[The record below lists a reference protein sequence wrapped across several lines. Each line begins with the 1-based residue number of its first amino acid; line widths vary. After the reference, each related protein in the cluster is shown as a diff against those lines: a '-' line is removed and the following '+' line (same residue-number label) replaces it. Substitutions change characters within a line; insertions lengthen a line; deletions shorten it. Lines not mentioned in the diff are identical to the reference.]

1 MTTPTGIASRRTAW
15 SQIWTHRFYRASVLS
30 LFVSGLGVS
39 ASTPQLSLYFVTEL
53 GASLPVAGLF
63 YLTNL
68 AAPVAG
74 FLIGRLSDRRR
85 DRLTTFR
92 ICSLAGALGWL
103 AMALATRVWM
113 PFVISV
119 VVLSLAGATGAQLFA
134 AVRDELTRND
144 TVGRNRIVSTIRM
157 AYTAGFI
164 IGPVLGSWAGSV
176 IGLRHLLLA
185 CAACVVLQTV
195 PLITARVPRL
205 VVAGAGDVVRRVRLR
220 PLLPLLAFTGL
231 CVCALCGDT
240 LKIAFLPVYMETV
253 LKVSP
258 VVRGAVIATQ
268 PLIELMLMPVA
279 GWAAD
284 RFGGQRVVII
294 GAAFGVAANAGY
306 GLSDGVGGLF
316 VSQVLM
322 AGLWSTIAALGIT
335 VAQDLYPQ
343 GVGVASSVF
352 YSGLMLAVALGGVI
366 GGFGVSIVGMPNVF
380 FLPAVVCGLA
390 TIGMIL
396 MAMRRPP
403 AVSPAQ

>member
-1 MTTPTGIASRRTAW
+1 MTLQTGVTSRRSTM
-15 SQIWTHRFYRASVLS
+15 SQIWSHRFYRASILS

-39 ASTPQLSLYFVTEL
+39 ASTPQLTLFFVTEL
-53 GASLPVAGLF
+53 GASLPVAGLY

-92 ICSLAGALGWL
+92 ICSLAAALGWL
-103 AMALATRVWM
+103 AMAASTRMWM
-113 PFVISV
+113 PFVISA

-134 AVRDELTRND
+134 AVRDELTRHD
-144 TVGRNRIVSTIRM
+144 TVGRNRIVSSIRM

-164 IGPVLGSWAGSV
+164 IGPVLGSWVGSV
-176 IGLRHLLLA
+176 IGLRNLLLA
-185 CAACVVLQTV
+185 CAACALLQTG
-195 PLITARVPRL
+195 PLITTRVPRL
-205 VVAGAGDVVRRVRLR
+205 VVAGPDDVVGRVALR
-220 PLLPLLAFTGL
+220 PMLPLLGFTGL

-240 LKIAFLPVYMETV
+240 LKIGFLPVYMETV

-268 PLIELMLMPVA
+268 PLVELMLMPVA

-284 RFGGQRVVII
+284 RFGGQRIVVI

-306 GLSDGVGGLF
+306 GLSSGVTGLF

-322 AGLWSTIAALGIT
+322 AGLWSTIAALGVT

-352 YSGLMLAVALGGVI
+352 YSGLMLAVALGGLI
-366 GGFGVSIVGMPNVF
+366 GGVGVSVVGMPNVF
-380 FLPAVVCGLA
+380 FLPAVVGGLA
-390 TIGMIL
+390 TIGMIR
-396 MAMRRPP
+396 MAVRRRSAAP
-403 AVSPAQ
+403 VQ